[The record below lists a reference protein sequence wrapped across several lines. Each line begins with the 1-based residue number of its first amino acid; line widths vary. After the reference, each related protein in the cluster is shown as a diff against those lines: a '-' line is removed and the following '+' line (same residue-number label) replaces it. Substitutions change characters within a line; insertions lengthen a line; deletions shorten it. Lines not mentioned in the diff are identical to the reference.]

1 MHISQF
7 QPMEIYYSPFTGL
20 VKTKFIGKRYNL
32 RKPGVTLWKVVKKL
46 DQGAKQNILKWRLS
60 LFFL

>member
-1 MHISQF
+1 
-7 QPMEIYYSPFTGL
+7 MEIYYSPFTGL